1 MPIIKPR
8 LVKYLHILQR
18 RRRNS
23 CTESDFQIC
32 EENFAKKIIQL
43 VFDLLKYLM
52 EFVCGVNPITPSAQ
66 LRREPGFRCFCR
78 CCSRWKRKI
87 SEKELH
93 QGSKIW
99 ININIWQCLF
109 YTILR
114 PAKTQCK
121 TPLFCYPAHSLW
133 SFFYTCW
140 KISHLCRR
148 WREGQ
153 MSGMV

>member
-1 MPIIKPR
+1 MLQLTLVSPQLSGKDDPGCSVHFLIPMPIIKPR

-87 SEKELH
+87 SEKERH
-93 QGSKIW
+93 QVYIRNMNEHKHLIVFSFTPFWG
-99 ININIWQCLF
+99 LR
-109 YTILR
+109 ILQT
-114 PAKTQCK
+114 KV
-121 TPLFCYPAHSLW
+121 
-133 SFFYTCW
+133 
-140 KISHLCRR
+140 RR
-148 WREGQ
+148 I
-153 MSGMV
+153 

>member
-1 MPIIKPR
+1 MLQLTLVSPQLSGKDDPGCSVHFLIPMPIIKPR

-87 SEKELH
+87 SEKERH
-93 QGSKIW
+93 QVSKIW

-114 PAKTQCK
+114 PVNFTNKSA
-121 TPLFCYPAHSLW
+121 
-133 SFFYTCW
+133 
-140 KISHLCRR
+140 
-148 WREGQ
+148 
-153 MSGMV
+153 